1 MRAPIPA
8 AEVGVDARL
17 VRRLLRDQHPDL
29 ADRRLRR
36 IGTGWDNEVYR
47 LGSDLTVRVPRREL
61 GARLIG
67 TESRWLPELARSL
80 TLPVPV
86 PVRAGTPTDFYPWS
100 WAICAY
106 VPGRPPGASA
116 FTGPAG
122 VRAAQALAEFLGSL
136 HVPAPSDAPRS
147 PFRGVPLAERSE
159 SVVRA
164 LASVRTTQ
172 RSRIELGWDE
182 ALQAPVH
189 EGPDLWLHGDLHGLN
204 VLAVRGRLSGV
215 LDFGDL
221 CAGDPATD
229 LACGWLLLDHP
240 GRERLREVL
249 AVSEST
255 WARARGWALFFGL
268 MFLAHSA
275 DSPTNAAIGSR
286 ALSQVLDGAAEGESG

>member
-8 AEVGVDARL
+8 AEVDVDAHL

-36 IGTGWDNEVYR
+36 IGTGFDNVVYR

-61 GARLIG
+61 GARLLG
-67 TESRWLPELARSL
+67 TELRWVPELAAGL
-80 TLPVPV
+80 PLPVPT
-86 PVRAGTPTDFYPWS
+86 PVRAGDPTEFYPWP
-100 WAICAY
+100 WAVCVH
-106 VPGRPPGASA
+106 VPGRPPGATA
-116 FTGPAG
+116 FTGVAG
-122 VRAAQALAEFLGSL
+122 IRAALALAAFLGAM

-147 PFRGVPLAERSE
+147 PFRGVPLALRND
-159 SVVRA
+159 SVARA
-164 LASVRTTQ
+164 LASAPVAQ
-172 RSRIELGWDE
+172 RSRIERGWEE
-182 ALQAPVH
+182 ALRVPLH

-204 VLAVRGRLSGV
+204 VLAVRGRISGI

-229 LACGWLLLDHP
+229 LACGWLLLDQQ
-240 GRERLREVL
+240 GRQRMREVL
-249 AVSEST
+249 AVGDAA

-275 DSPTNAAIGSR
+275 DSRLNAAIGR
-286 ALSQVLDGAAEGESG
+286 RTLSQVLDQGP

>member
-8 AEVGVDARL
+8 AEVEVDAHL

-29 ADRRLRR
+29 ADRRMRR
-36 IGTGWDNEVYR
+36 IGTGWDNAVYR
-47 LGSDLTVRVPRREL
+47 LGRDLTVRVPRREL
-61 GARLIG
+61 GARLMA
-67 TESRWLPELARSL
+67 TELRWVPELAPGL

-86 PVRAGTPTDFYPWS
+86 PVRAGAPTDFYPWP
-100 WAICAY
+100 WAVCAH

-116 FTGPAG
+116 LTGVAG
-122 VRAAQALAEFLGSL
+122 VRAAQALAAFLSSL

-147 PFRGVPLAERSE
+147 PFRGVPLAQRSD
-159 SVVRA
+159 SVARA
-164 LASVRTTQ
+164 LASAPAAQ
-172 RSRIELGWDE
+172 RSRIESGWDE
-182 ALQAPVH
+182 AVRAPLH

-229 LACGWLLLDHP
+229 LACGWLLLDHR
-240 GRERLREVL
+240 GRERMREVL
-249 AVSEST
+249 AVGDAT
-255 WARARGWALFFGL
+255 WSRGRGWALFFGL

-275 DSPTNAAIGSR
+275 DSPVNGAIGR
-286 ALSQVLDGAAEGESG
+286 RTLSQVLDGGALGET